1 MTTTS
6 LVARIRRFNKGREP
20 ERLAL
25 KYQAMRLNPFRFFRG
40 TAHLFY
46 EDWPAGS
53 RLDKS
58 PHAWVCGDLHL
69 ENFGTFKGENGL
81 AYFDI
86 NDFDEA
92 CLAPASRDLARLAT
106 SALLAANG
114 IIKVS
119 TADACICWQ
128 NAQSVYVDQ
137 LSTGKA
143 MWVERSTAQGMVKRL
158 LQGLKDRSQSAFLKS
173 RTQVI
178 SGRRRIRVD
187 HQRTLAASKIERH
200 AVIDLIGATT
210 MAKNDPSYYRVLDV
224 VRRIAG
230 TGSLGVRRYA
240 ILVHG
245 QGGASGQVFL
255 DLKEAVPS
263 AMAPYLAV
271 RQPTWASEADRVVT
285 IQCRVQ
291 AVSPA
296 LIAAI
301 RVGRQSYVLRE
312 LQPIEDRLSL
322 DRARHTH
329 SRFAEGL
336 ATMTQVVAWGQLR
349 SGGRQGSATAD
360 EWIEFSQ
367 DRSWARPLED
377 YARGYAN
384 VVARDWKEFS
394 EAYDDGEFGEK

>member
-1 MTTTS
+1 MSTTS

-20 ERLAL
+20 ERLGL

-46 EDWPAGS
+46 EDWPAGT

-58 PHAWVCGDLHL
+58 PLTWVCGDLHL
-69 ENFGTFKGENGL
+69 ENFGSFKGSNGL

-106 SALLAANG
+106 SALLAAKE

-119 TADACICWQ
+119 TPDARACWQ
-128 NAQSVYVDQ
+128 NAQRVYVDQ

-143 MWVERSTAQGMVKRL
+143 MWIERLTAQGMVRRL
-158 LQGLKDRSQSAFLKS
+158 LQGLKDRRQSAFLKS
-173 RTQVI
+173 RTQLVN
-178 SGRRRIRVD
+178 GRRRMRLIPD
-187 HQRTLAASKIERH
+187 RTLPATKIERR
-200 AVIDLIGATT
+200 AVISLIGATS
-210 MAKNDPSYYRVLDV
+210 MAKENPSYYRVLDV

-230 TGSLGVRRYA
+230 TGSLGLQRYV
-240 ILVHG
+240 ILAHG
-245 QGGASGQVFL
+245 NGSPSGQVFL
-255 DLKEAVPS
+255 DLKEAIPS
-263 AMAPYLAV
+263 AMAPYQAV
-271 RQPTWASEADRVVT
+271 RQPAWASEADRVVT

-301 RVGRQSYVLRE
+301 RVGRRSYVLRE
-312 LQPIEDRLSL
+312 LQPVEDRLSM
-322 DRARHTH
+322 DQARHTH

-336 ATMTQVVAWGQLR
+336 ATMTQIAAWGQLR
-349 SGGRQGSATAD
+349 SGGHQGSATTD
-360 EWIEFSQ
+360 EWIEFGQ
-367 DRSWARPLED
+367 DRSWGTPLAD
-377 YARGYAN
+377 YARGYTN
-384 VVARDWKEFS
+384 VVTRDWREFS
-394 EAYDDGEFGEK
+394 EAYDDGAFAKM